1 MNRKKALEILEVRE
15 DVSEEDLKRE
25 YRKKLLLYHPDK
37 NPSPDASA
45 KFIAV
50 QEAYTYLQSAPSGLL
65 PSYFDILKSFLSSV
79 LPIEELIIA
88 KISELLCAIVENNLR
103 SIPDE
108 EYNLTPENFVRRSL
122 DAIIDYLRTINRDT
136 LCRIHEV
143 ICKYKHLIH
152 LSPELFERI
161 AELLREDECIVLNPR
176 LDDLL
181 SDENVYILKRDG
193 GTYLVPL
200 WHHEVVFD
208 ISGKN
213 LVVKNNPIVPD
224 NMELDECNV
233 LTVKLQYNLSELWDR
248 EVSVEI
254 GGKSFAIGGNM
265 LRLTGKP
272 QRIEFDGAGV
282 PYNNSDDVFAD
293 SKRQSVICIVTL
305 LVG

>member
-15 DVSEEDLKRE
+15 DASEEDLKRE

-88 KISELLCAIVENNLR
+88 KISELLCAIVENNL
-103 SIPDE
+103 
-108 EYNLTPENFVRRSL
+108 

-152 LSPELFERI
+152 LSSELFERI
-161 AELLREDECIVLNPR
+161 AELIREDECIVLNPR

-293 SKRQSVICIVTL
+293 SKRQSVICMVTL